1 VLPEHPTP
9 DDAALTR
16 PLGGRT
22 RRVAAAVS
30 GLLAAATSVAVGHL
44 VAGLVQ
50 PAASPL
56 LAVGSTFIDLTP
68 EWLKSFAIT
77 TFGEGDKI
85 ALLVGIAATLAVLA
99 LGIGLL
105 GLRSRPLASA
115 AIAAFGVV
123 GALAAVLRPLGG
135 PIAVLPSIVGTV
147 AGAAVLILLIRAV
160 TGRRGATQAPSRS
173 RRRFLVAAA
182 GAGALA
188 VASGGV
194 GVFLSG
200 RRAAVAAAGGGV
212 AIPAPIDLALPVP
225 AGTELGLDGLTP
237 FYTPNERFYRVD
249 TALEIPVIGPADWRL
264 RIHGMVDREVN
275 LTLTELLELPLIE
288 RDITLTCVSN
298 QVGGGYAGN
307 ARWTGVSL
315 ATVLG
320 EAGVRPEAD
329 QIVSR
334 SIDGMTIGTPT
345 SVALDGRDAMLAVTM
360 NGQPLPAVNG
370 APVRMIVPGLYG
382 YVSATKWLV
391 DIELTTFDAY
401 DPYWVERGWADK
413 APIKTM
419 TRIDTPRPLA
429 RLASGELAVAGVAWA
444 QGRGIERVEVRVDE
458 GPWQQARLAQ
468 VPSADT
474 WRQWVWTWP
483 AEPGRHI
490 LEARATDASGET
502 QTGDRAEPF
511 PSGATG
517 WHSVVLTVA

>member
-1 VLPEHPTP
+1 VPQERLTPT
-9 DDAALTR
+9 DAAPRR
-16 PLGGRT
+16 PLG
-22 RRVAAAVS
+22 RRAWLASALS
-30 GLLAAATSVAVGHL
+30 GLLAAATSLAVGHL
-44 VAGLVQ
+44 VAALVQ

-77 TFGEGDKI
+77 TFGESDKI
-85 ALLVGIAATLAVLA
+85 ALLVGITATLAVLA

-105 GLRSRPLASA
+105 ALRRLPLAIA
-115 AIAAFGVV
+115 AIVAFGVV
-123 GALAAVLRPLGG
+123 GATAAVLRPLGG
-135 PIAVLPSIVGTV
+135 PLSVLPSAVGTL
-147 AGAAVLILLIRAV
+147 AGVVVLVLLMRS
-160 TGRRGATQAPSRS
+160 GNGEPSATTESRS
-173 RRRFLVAAA
+173 RRRFLVAAG
-182 GAGALA
+182 GAAALA
-188 VASGGV
+188 VVSGGF
-194 GVFLSG
+194 GAFLSG
-200 RRAAVAAAGGGV
+200 RRAAAVAAGGGV
-212 AIPAPIDLALPVP
+212 TIPAPIDPALPVP
-225 AGTELGLDGLTP
+225 AGTELGIDGLSP
-237 FYTPNERFYRVD
+237 FYTPNANFYRVD
-249 TALEIPVIGPADWRL
+249 TALEVPVIDPDDWRL
-264 RIHGMVDREVN
+264 RIHGMVDREIT
-275 LTLTELLELPLIE
+275 LTLPELLELPIIE

-320 EAGVRPEAD
+320 EAGVQPAAD

-334 SIDGMTIGTPT
+334 SVDGMTIGTPT
-345 SVALDGRDAMLAVTM
+345 AVALDGRDAMLAVTM
-360 NGQPLPAVNG
+360 NGEPLPAVNG

-401 DPYWVERGWADK
+401 DPYWVQRGWADK

-429 RLASGELAVAGVAWA
+429 RLAPGELAVAGVAWA
-444 QGRGIERVEVRVDE
+444 QGRGIEQVEVRVDE
-458 GPWQQARLAQ
+458 GPWQSAQLAK

-483 AEPGRHI
+483 AEPGRHV
-490 LEARATDASGET
+490 LEARATDAAGET

-517 WHSVVLTVA
+517 WHSVVVTVE